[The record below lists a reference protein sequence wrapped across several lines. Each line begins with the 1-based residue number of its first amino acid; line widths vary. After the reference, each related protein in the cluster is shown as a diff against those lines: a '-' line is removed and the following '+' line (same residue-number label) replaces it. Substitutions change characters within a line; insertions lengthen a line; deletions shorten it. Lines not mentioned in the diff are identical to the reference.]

1 MGQVNRGHSETRRE
15 KGGVGEREEGRGG
28 IREREEGR
36 GRGKREGGRR
46 RGGTAREGLKI
57 WQHCAPAMSQRRT
70 HPTRTLGLVS
80 L

>member
-46 RGGTAREGLKI
+46 RGGAAREGLKTCGTTV
-57 WQHCAPAMSQRRT
+57 QREFPNAAPPKPRF
-70 HPTRTLGLVS
+70 
-80 L
+80 